1 VLEDIQAKRGQPGAV
16 VISTGSDSEN
26 IALALGVLRAC
37 NAGLA
42 EEEEKALWP
51 VPIYMKEASESEFSR
66 EFAAGDRTP
75 DIDDAFIET
84 FGAVDRTATRD
95 LIIEGRMDEG
105 AAMAHAIYQRG
116 VTERGKHEARELE
129 AVRRGWGD
137 IGETYRTASRAVADH
152 AMVKM
157 WDAGWMP
164 AEEGEKGE
172 MAPAMDDAEMMR
184 LAEMEHTRWMA
195 ERLLS
200 GWRPGEKRDNRLR
213 VHPDIK
219 RWDELSSE
227 NKAKDV
233 DQVRNSMMLARA
245 MHKNGFKRRGA
256 KPM

>member
-1 VLEDIQAKRGQPGAV
+1 
-16 VISTGSDSEN
+16 
-26 IALALGVLRAC
+26 
-37 NAGLA
+37 
-42 EEEEKALWP
+42 
-51 VPIYMKEASESEFSR
+51 
-66 EFAAGDRTP
+66 
-75 DIDDAFIET
+75 
-84 FGAVDRTATRD
+84 
-95 LIIEGRMDEG
+95 
-105 AAMAHAIYQRG
+105 MAHAIYQRG